1 MIPALAR
8 AATAR
13 LIEGEGGE
21 RVVEVIWTTGAT
33 IQRRR
38 WEGWDEIVEFDEEL
52 VVEPGAIRLE
62 RMQGGAPF
70 LDTHNGFSLRSV
82 LGSVVPGSVRI
93 EGGKGL
99 ARVRLTDAPDAAP
112 AIQRVLEKHVAIS
125 VGYRVHRFEITKR
138 DGQRE
143 HWRAVDWE
151 PLEISAVP
159 MPADPGAHIRAGE
172 SRAGALAPCVLVPRD
187 ASTAARAAISKE
199 AAMPEDQTAAVAE
212 QRAAETTTPAPAAQG
227 QAAPAPAAAPADA
240 AAIRAA
246 ERQTARDILALC
258 ARHGFGQDFAADLI
272 GRGVGLDAA
281 RAAIL
286 DKLADSDDRT
296 GARSEPAPARA
307 RSDGSADRAF
317 GDAMAAALLH
327 RHDPGRHTLAAGAR
341 DFRGH
346 SLLDLAR
353 MSLER
358 RGVSTAGMGRMEIAG
373 MALNTRAGL
382 HSTSDFPFILANVAN
397 KTLRAAYEGTPRT
410 FVAWARQATI
420 TDFKQVSRVQLGG
433 APNLQLV
440 PESGEFSY
448 GTIGEGREVYA
459 LLTYGRIVGV
469 TRQAIVNDDL
479 DAFTRVP
486 AAFGAAA
493 ADLESDIVYSILTGN
508 PNMSDGVALFHATHG
523 NLGTAGAIN
532 ETSLAEA
539 YRLFGAQRGLEG
551 RQISVLPRFIITPP
565 GARGVEARK
574 NVTATTPNAVAGVN
588 AFANR
593 LEVVEEA
600 RLLPPSGADPWFL
613 AADPARIDTV
623 EYAYLEGQQGVATEV
638 RQGFEV
644 DGIEIKARHDF
655 AAKAIDWRGLFRN
668 AGA

>member
-1 MIPALAR
+1 MPEEVRLIPALTR

-13 LIEGEGGE
+13 VIEGDGSE
-21 RVVEVIWTTGAT
+21 RTIEVIWTTGAT

-38 WEGWDEIVEFDEEL
+38 WEGWDEVVEFDEEL
-52 VVEPGAIRLE
+52 VVSPRAIRLE
-62 RMQGGAPF
+62 RMQSGAPF
-70 LDTHNGFSLRSV
+70 LDTHNGWSLRSV

-93 EGGKGL
+93 EDGKGY

-112 AIQRVLEKHVAIS
+112 AIQRVLERHVAIS
-125 VGYRVHRFEITKR
+125 VGYAVHRYEITKR
-138 DGQRE
+138 DGERE

-172 SRAGALAPCVLVPRD
+172 SRAGTLALCVLVRGD
-187 ASTAARAAISKE
+187 ASTAAGAAISKE
-199 AAMPEDQTAAVAE
+199 AAMPEETNTAVAE
-212 QRAAETTTPAPAAQG
+212 QAVADNRAAPQESRAG
-227 QAAPAPAAAPADA
+227 DIDA
-240 AAIRAA
+240 LLAT
-246 ERQTARDILALC
+246 ERRRSADILALC
-258 ARHGFGQDFAADLI
+258 ARHGLGQDFAADLI
-272 GRGVGLDAA
+272 GRGVGIDAV

-286 DKLADSDDRT
+286 DKLAESDDRT

-317 GDAMAAALLH
+317 AEAMATSLLH
-327 RHDPGRHTLAAGAR
+327 RHDPGRHKLEPGAR

-358 RGVSTAGMGRMEIAG
+358 RGIATAGMGRMEIAG
-373 MALNTRAGL
+373 LALQTRAGL

-397 KTLRAAYEGTPRT
+397 KTLRTAYENTPRT
-410 FVAWARQATI
+410 FIVWARQATI

-448 GTIGEGREVYA
+448 GTIGESREVYA

-508 PNMSDGVALFHATHG
+508 PNMSDGVPLFHATHG
-523 NLGTAGAIN
+523 NLGTAAAIT

-539 YRLFGAQRGLEG
+539 YRLFGAQRGIEG

-565 GARGVEARK
+565 GTRGVEARK
-574 NVTATTPNAVAGVN
+574 NVTATTPAAVAGVN

-600 RLLPPSGADPWFL
+600 RLLPSSGADPWFL